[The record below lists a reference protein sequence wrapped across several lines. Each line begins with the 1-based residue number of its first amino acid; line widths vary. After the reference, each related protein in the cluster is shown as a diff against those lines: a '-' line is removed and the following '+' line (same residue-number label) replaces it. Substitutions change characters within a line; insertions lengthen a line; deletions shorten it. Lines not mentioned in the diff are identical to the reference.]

1 MQLNQLISQTT
12 LQTIGNTPIVK
23 LQKIVPE
30 GSADI
35 LVKLEYFNPTGSYKD
50 RMALSMIE
58 EAEKRGD
65 LQPGMTVVEYTGG
78 STGSSL
84 AFVCAVKGYPFKAV
98 TSNAFAAEKIQT
110 MKAFGAEVILVTS
123 ESGKTTP
130 DLIPRMMERA
140 RSLAESEDA
149 YFTNQLHNPDIIV
162 GHRGI
167 GRELLQ
173 QVDGSIDAFC
183 GGVGTAGMLMGV
195 ALELRDAN
203 PKVKIVA
210 LEPATT
216 ATLSGGSAGTHDVEG
231 IGIGYAPPLLDAEL
245 YDEARGIDEGEARRM
260 TRLLATE
267 EGIFSGTSTGLN
279 VVAALQ
285 LAAELGEGKTVVTV
299 AVDTGLKYLASD
311 LYAV

>member
-173 QVDGSIDAFC
+173 
-183 GGVGTAGMLMGV
+183 
-195 ALELRDAN
+195 
-203 PKVKIVA
+203 
-210 LEPATT
+210 
-216 ATLSGGSAGTHDVEG
+216 
-231 IGIGYAPPLLDAEL
+231 
-245 YDEARGIDEGEARRM
+245 
-260 TRLLATE
+260 
-267 EGIFSGTSTGLN
+267 
-279 VVAALQ
+279 
-285 LAAELGEGKTVVTV
+285 
-299 AVDTGLKYLASD
+299 
-311 LYAV
+311 